1 MTPLDY
7 WFATEAQL
15 QAFLDGYFNRYL
27 DLIDET
33 EMREHI
39 HELYTNGNGKEKVQA
54 LSVIAAAKRYLT

>member
-7 WFATEAQL
+7 WFATETQL
-15 QAFLDGYFNRYL
+15 HSFLNSYFNTYL
-27 DLIDET
+27 DLIDER

-39 HELYTNGNGKEKVQA
+39 HDLYTNGNGKEKVQA

>member
-15 QAFLDGYFNRYL
+15 HSFLNSYFNRYL
-27 DLIDET
+27 DLIDEI

-39 HELYTNGNGKEKVQA
+39 HELYTHGNGKEKVQA